1 MGQQTKKH
9 SMLESITNTS
19 IGLLTTLIFSPIIYS
34 MIGME
39 YTYSQL
45 GMATVLFTIL
55 SIIRGYII
63 RRWFNKKKD

>member
-1 MGQQTKKH
+1 MGQQTKTN
-9 SMLESITNTS
+9 SIIESITNTG

-34 MIGME
+34 IIGME
-39 YTYSQL
+39 YTYKQL

-55 SIIRGYII
+55 SIVRGYVV

>member
-1 MGQQTKKH
+1 MGQQTKTN
-9 SMLESITNTS
+9 SIIESITNTG

-39 YTYSQL
+39 YTYKQL

-55 SIIRGYII
+55 SIVRGYVV